1 MTDSSKVRE
10 ALLQEAQRFYDQT
23 PALQTFSPWLTD
35 LTLAENIPDTSLSL
49 GPDIMSALDVMRNWQ
64 SEQPFHQ
71 ALQRAINVIS
81 WRQTYSEAEVG
92 RAFLDA
98 FAYFELFGP
107 DGLFRTN
114 DGRAY
119 VGFWGQGLFYPWH
132 HHLAEEIYAVVSGEA
147 YFEAAGDPGV
157 TIGPGE
163 CKEHASLQEYA
174 LRTPHLSCRW
184 SCGVVRGWLA
194 IRLYSEP
201 PCGVRS
207 VGSITIK

>member
-1 MTDSSKVRE
+1 MTDSRKLRE

-23 PALQTFSPWLTD
+23 PALQTFTPWPTD
-35 LTLAENIPDTSLSL
+35 LTLAEKIPDTP
-49 GPDIMSALDVMRNWQ
+49 PDINPALDVMQNWQ

-71 ALQRAINVIS
+71 AIRRAINVIS

-114 DGRAY
+114 EGRAY

-163 CKEHASLQEYA
+163 CKEHASLQKYA
-174 LRTPHLSCRW
+174 LRTPGSPTLSLVLW
-184 SCGVVRGWLA
+184 RGEGLA
-194 IRLYSEP
+194 GDPVIS
-201 PCGVRS
+201 
-207 VGSITIK
+207 

>member
-1 MTDSSKVRE
+1 MTDSRKLRE
-10 ALLQEAQRFYDQT
+10 ALLQEAQRFYEQT
-23 PALQTFSPWLTD
+23 PSLQPFTPWPTD
-35 LTLAENIPDTSLSL
+35 LTLAEKIPDTPP
-49 GPDIMSALDVMRNWQ
+49 GINPALDVMQNWQ

-71 ALQRAINVIS
+71 AIRRAINVIS

-114 DGRAY
+114 EGRAY

-147 YFEAAGDPGV
+147 CFEAAGDPAV
-157 TIGPGE
+157 TLGPGE
-163 CKEHASLQEYA
+163 CNEHASLQEHA
-174 LRTPHLSCRW
+174 LRTPDSPTLSLVLW
-184 SCGVVRGWLA
+184 RGEGLA
-194 IRLYSEP
+194 GDPVIS
-201 PCGVRS
+201 
-207 VGSITIK
+207 

>member
-23 PALQTFSPWLTD
+23 PALQTFAPWLTD

-49 GPDIMSALDVMRNWQ
+49 GPGIMSALDVMRNWQ

-71 ALQRAINVIS
+71 ALQRTINVIS
-81 WRQTYSEAEVG
+81 WRPTYSEAEVG

-132 HHLAEEIYAVVSGEA
+132 YHLAEEIYAVVSGEA

-184 SCGVVRGWLA
+184 SSGVVRGWLA

>member
-1 MTDSSKVRE
+1 MTDSRKLRE

-23 PALQTFSPWLTD
+23 PALQTFTPWPTD
-35 LTLAENIPDTSLSL
+35 LTLAEKIPDTP
-49 GPDIMSALDVMRNWQ
+49 PDINPALDVMQNWQ

-71 ALQRAINVIS
+71 AIRRAINVIS

-92 RAFLDA
+92 GAFLDA
-98 FAYFELFGP
+98 FAFFELFGP
-107 DGLFRTN
+107 NGLFRTN

-163 CKEHASLQEYA
+163 CKEHASLQEHA
-174 LRTPHLSCRW
+174 LRTPGSPTLSLVLW
-184 SCGVVRGWLA
+184 RGEGLA
-194 IRLYSEP
+194 GDPVIS
-201 PCGVRS
+201 
-207 VGSITIK
+207 

>member
-1 MTDSSKVRE
+1 MTDSSKFRE

-23 PALQTFSPWLTD
+23 PALQTFAPWPTD

-49 GPDIMSALDVMRNWQ
+49 GPDIMLALDVMRNWR

-71 ALQRAINVIS
+71 AIQRAINVIS

-107 DGLFRTN
+107 NGLFRTN

-157 TIGPGE
+157 TLGPGE
-163 CKEHASLQEYA
+163 CKEHASLQEHA
-174 LRTPHLSCRW
+174 LRTPDSPVLSLVLW
-184 SCGVVRGWLA
+184 RGEGLA
-194 IRLYSEP
+194 GDPVIS
-201 PCGVRS
+201 
-207 VGSITIK
+207 

>member
-1 MTDSSKVRE
+1 MTDSSKLRE

-107 DGLFRTN
+107 DGLFHTN

-184 SCGVVRGWLA
+184 SSGVVRGWLA